1 MDCPLPRLNLN
12 PKLGL
17 VPEYLININPTPSNT
32 ITVHPNPCQE
42 VKSCKFVSN
51 QVFRLS
57 RPLVFLFP
65 LFLFVIFT
73 FCTFHC
79 LRCVGYQKQIVF
91 VALRSL
97 PEITAVIEFGR
108 QIKEITG
115 GASLE
120 RLTPKSDQEIPKGKN
135 IQSGKPYPN
144 VRLGNTKRKNI
155 QSDIQPRSNPSKL
168 IN

>member
-1 MDCPLPRLNLN
+1 MA
-12 PKLGL
+12 G
-17 VPEYLININPTPSNT
+17 
-32 ITVHPNPCQE
+32 
-42 VKSCKFVSN
+42 
-51 QVFRLS
+51 
-57 RPLVFLFP
+57 
-65 LFLFVIFT
+65 
-73 FCTFHC
+73 
-79 LRCVGYQKQIVF
+79 
-91 VALRSL
+91 RSL

-155 QSDIQPRSNPSKL
+155 QSDIQPYQIIVADAADAVSVNFSGRCKFL
-168 IN
+168 QI